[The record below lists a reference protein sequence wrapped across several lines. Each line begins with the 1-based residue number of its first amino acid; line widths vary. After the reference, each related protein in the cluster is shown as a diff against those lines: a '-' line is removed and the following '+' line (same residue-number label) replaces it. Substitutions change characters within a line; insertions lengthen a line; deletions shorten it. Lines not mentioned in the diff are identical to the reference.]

1 MSNRKVALILSF
13 IYCGLGQIYKGQIL
27 KGIDLIVIY
36 TILIVSLFSSLRLLH
51 FFSLFT
57 LPSMW
62 LVGMVDAYM
71 YENIPV
77 IHIKRWLLV
86 ILFGAVIS
94 VLILC
99 VQTFLVEDGRSGDTQ
114 AENQSD
120 GLDSFSIQVAAF
132 KNQEA
137 AEELRNELLNKG
149 YAARVEYPTS
159 AKEKFYRVL
168 IGKFQTK
175 QEATTLAE
183 ELRGREGHSYMIVH
197 PVEGDIYIET
207 APNSDSLGSAQPEDQ
222 FDSSEFFSIQV
233 AAFRGLEEAEKF
245 RDKLID
251 KGYAARVEYPT
262 SAKEKWYRV
271 LIGKYQTKQETT
283 PVAEK
288 LLEQEGFSYIIFH
301 SQTRP

>member
-36 TILIVSLFSSLRLLH
+36 TILIASFFSSLRLLH

-71 YENIPV
+71 YESIPV

-94 VLILC
+94 VLVLC
-99 VQTFLVEDGRSGDTQ
+99 VQTFLVGDERSGDTQ
-114 AENQSD
+114 AEDQSD
-120 GLDSFSIQVAAF
+120 GSDSFSIQVAAF

-137 AEELRNELLNKG
+137 AEKFRDELLNKG
-149 YAARVEYPTS
+149 YAARVEYQTS
-159 AKEKFYRVL
+159 AR
-168 IGKFQTK
+168 
-175 QEATTLAE
+175 
-183 ELRGREGHSYMIVH
+183 
-197 PVEGDIYIET
+197 
-207 APNSDSLGSAQPEDQ
+207 
-222 FDSSEFFSIQV
+222 
-233 AAFRGLEEAEKF
+233 
-245 RDKLID
+245 
-251 KGYAARVEYPT
+251 
-262 SAKEKWYRV
+262 EKWYRV
-271 LIGKYQTKQETT
+271 LIGKYQTKQEAI